1 MGDDKIQELLL
12 QLVQDMSFLKA
23 KLSNIEE
30 QKLSSRIDN
39 LEAQNREHERTIRSL
54 EKRNDSME
62 EFIRNN
68 MNDSRKQQISVF
80 ISIGLAV
87 FSAVLSLII
96 NLLYGEDKMAIKIQ
110 LIIDEYKEELAKL
123 MNENILLRAQVK
135 QLQNDLE
142 EFKKLLQNM
151 HIEI

>member
-1 MGDDKIQELLL
+1 MGEDKIQELLL
-12 QLVQDMSFLKA
+12 QLVQDMSFIKA

-80 ISIGLAV
+80 ISIGLAI

-96 NLLYGEDKMAIKIQ
+96 NL
-110 LIIDEYKEELAKL
+110 
-123 MNENILLRAQVK
+123 
-135 QLQNDLE
+135 
-142 EFKKLLQNM
+142 F
-151 HIEI
+151 

>member
-80 ISIGLAV
+80 ISLGLAI

-96 NLLYGEDKMAIKIQ
+96 NLL
-110 LIIDEYKEELAKL
+110 
-123 MNENILLRAQVK
+123 
-135 QLQNDLE
+135 
-142 EFKKLLQNM
+142 
-151 HIEI
+151 

>member
-1 MGDDKIQELLL
+1 MGEDKIQELLL

-80 ISIGLAV
+80 ISLGLAV
-87 FSAVLSLII
+87 FSAILSLII
-96 NLLYGEDKMAIKIQ
+96 NL
-110 LIIDEYKEELAKL
+110 
-123 MNENILLRAQVK
+123 
-135 QLQNDLE
+135 
-142 EFKKLLQNM
+142 F
-151 HIEI
+151 

>member
-1 MGDDKIQELLL
+1 MGEDKIQELLL

-54 EKRNDSME
+54 EKRNDTME

-96 NLLYGEDKMAIKIQ
+96 NL
-110 LIIDEYKEELAKL
+110 
-123 MNENILLRAQVK
+123 
-135 QLQNDLE
+135 
-142 EFKKLLQNM
+142 F
-151 HIEI
+151 

>member
-1 MGDDKIQELLL
+1 MGEDKIQELLL

-80 ISIGLAV
+80 VSIGLAV
-87 FSAVLSLII
+87 FSAILSLII
-96 NLLYGEDKMAIKIQ
+96 NL
-110 LIIDEYKEELAKL
+110 
-123 MNENILLRAQVK
+123 
-135 QLQNDLE
+135 
-142 EFKKLLQNM
+142 F
-151 HIEI
+151 

>member
-80 ISIGLAV
+80 ISIGLAI
-87 FSAVLSLII
+87 FSAVLSMLI
-96 NLLYGEDKMAIKIQ
+96 NL
-110 LIIDEYKEELAKL
+110 
-123 MNENILLRAQVK
+123 
-135 QLQNDLE
+135 
-142 EFKKLLQNM
+142 F
-151 HIEI
+151 

>member
-1 MGDDKIQELLL
+1 MGEDKIQELLL

-80 ISIGLAV
+80 VSIGLAV

-96 NLLYGEDKMAIKIQ
+96 NL
-110 LIIDEYKEELAKL
+110 
-123 MNENILLRAQVK
+123 
-135 QLQNDLE
+135 
-142 EFKKLLQNM
+142 F
-151 HIEI
+151 

>member
-1 MGDDKIQELLL
+1 MGEDKIQELLL

-62 EFIRNN
+62 EFVRTN
-68 MNDSRKQQISVF
+68 MQDSKKQQISIFV
-80 ISIGLAV
+80 SMGLAI
-87 FSAVLSLII
+87 FSAILSMII
-96 NLLYGEDKMAIKIQ
+96 NL
-110 LIIDEYKEELAKL
+110 
-123 MNENILLRAQVK
+123 
-135 QLQNDLE
+135 
-142 EFKKLLQNM
+142 F
-151 HIEI
+151 